1 MDSSVRPMTATTGRT
16 VLVIIA
22 TLSLVLSF
30 FAFNVQPTFADGA
43 ESPAECLDT
52 TEGITGSVGTGN
64 DDERAFTASSNEIVT
79 GVCIKAGAGHSD
91 LITADGIYE
100 NGCYE
105 VEGIGTQTVTV
116 TRLIAGPDCP
126 GISHLDVRTEAANPD
141 LEINK
146 SADAESVNAGD
157 QITYTITVDNNG
169 NATATNVEITDDLD
183 DSLTVD
189 SATFAVDDGADT
201 DCSVGA
207 DNTITCAVG
216 DLAAGSQAVAT
227 VVVTTSAESCDE
239 VRNVSSV
246 SADNDAGDT
255 SDEVVVGVVCEELGG
270 ITITKIVDCED
281 CATFT
286 RGRYFNSGQGEGAY
300 DTDQLFDADSGG
312 AISIPG
318 TGYSFANAG
327 EVEAYI
333 DSNVDDGLTE
343 QAVVQY
349 LTVVLNIRY
358 NDEFNEGC
366 DLGSQ
371 IYTGSVEAFTAE
383 PTTVDE
389 ILEAAAATLAGG
401 TTYTL
406 EDVTTALDEI
416 NNSGGD
422 GEGADDVLACAGG
435 NGGSGLEGVT
445 FELYLDDGDVA
456 GELDDGDTEITHDD
470 AFVTGEG
477 GVLTI
482 TGLDAGDYFLVEVD
496 RPAEC
501 GELAEPIV
509 FGPFTVVGG
518 ATTLVE
524 DPLIN
529 ECEVPEQPGDVG
541 SITIIKNA
549 APDAAQDFAF
559 TTTGTGLSSFSLD
572 DDADATLS
580 NQRTFGDLAPGSYT
594 VTESATAGWTL
605 TSITCSAGGSVNL
618 AGRTATIT
626 IAGSENVTCTFVN
639 TLDTQEA
646 ELGSITI
653 IKNAAPDA
661 AQDFA
666 FTTTGTGLSSFS
678 LDDDAD
684 ATLSNQRTFGDLA
697 PGSYTVTESATAGW
711 TLTSITCSAG
721 GSVNLAG
728 RTATITIAGSENVTC
743 TFVNTRQGEGTQG
756 GSQPGGGG
764 PTVTPREG
772 TLAGNPLP
780 NTATTPAPGGSLPAI
795 LLALIALGALTVGGR
810 RVAAEAR
817 SRR

>member
-43 ESPAECLDT
+43 GSPAECLDT

-64 DDERAFTASSNEIVT
+64 DDERSFTASSNEIVT

-141 LEINK
+141 LEITK

-201 DCSVGA
+201 DCTVGA
-207 DNTITCAVG
+207 DNTISCAVG

-349 LTVVLNIRY
+349 LTAVLNIRY

-639 TLDTQEA
+639 T
-646 ELGSITI
+646 
-653 IKNAAPDA
+653 
-661 AQDFA
+661 
-666 FTTTGTGLSSFS
+666 
-678 LDDDAD
+678 
-684 ATLSNQRTFGDLA
+684 
-697 PGSYTVTESATAGW
+697 
-711 TLTSITCSAG
+711 
-721 GSVNLAG
+721 
-728 RTATITIAGSENVTC
+728 
-743 TFVNTRQGEGTQG
+743 RQGEGTQG